1 MSEIQIFNNPQF
13 GEMRTAI
20 NENNEPLFCLA
31 DLCAALGISNHRNVK
46 ARLDEDDVRL
56 MDTTDNLGRTQQVI
70 FVTESGMYDVILR
83 SDAEKAKPFRKWVT
97 SEVLPAI
104 RKTGGYIAAKADDT
118 PEMIMA
124 RAILVAQD
132 TIKKQSLRIEE
143 QKRKIAEDAPKV
155 LYADSTAASKTSC
168 LVGEMAKI
176 LTQNGY
182 EIGQNR
188 LFKKLREEGYL
199 GTKGEYYNVPNQR
212 YQEMGLF
219 EVKKSIINNPDGST
233 FQKST
238 TKITAKGQIYFVN
251 KFLGPKNQV

>member
-13 GEMRTAI
+13 GEMRTLAD
-20 NENNEPLFCLA
+20 ETNEPLFCLA
-31 DLCAALGISNHRNVK
+31 DLCGALGISNHRNVK

-56 MDTTDNLGRTQQVI
+56 MDTTDNLGRTQQTI

-83 SDAEKAKPFRKWVT
+83 SDSEKAKPFRKWVT
-97 SEVLPAI
+97 SEVLPSI
-104 RKTGGYIAAKADDT
+104 RKTGGYIAAKTDDT

-238 TKITAKGQIYFVN
+238 TKITGKGQIYFVN
-251 KFLGPKNQV
+251 KFLGPKTQV

>member
-13 GEMRTAI
+13 GEIRTLAD
-20 NENNEPLFCLA
+20 EANEPLFCAA
-31 DLCAALGISNHRNVK
+31 DVCKALRYTNPRKAVADHVDEGDVTKRNTP
-46 ARLDEDDVRL
+46 
-56 MDTTDNLGRTQQVI
+56 TTSGVQIMTFIN
-70 FVTESGMYDVILR
+70 ESGLYSLIFGSKIDR
-83 SDAEKAKPFRKWVT
+83 AKAFKKWVT

-182 EIGQNR
+182 EVGQNR

-238 TKITAKGQIYFVN
+238 TKITGKGQIYFVN
-251 KFLGPKNQV
+251 KFLGPKTQV

>member
-13 GEMRTAI
+13 GEIRTLAD
-20 NENNEPLFCLA
+20 EANEPLFCAA
-31 DLCAALGISNHRNVK
+31 DVCKALRYTNPRKAVADHVDEGDVTKRNTP
-46 ARLDEDDVRL
+46 
-56 MDTTDNLGRTQQVI
+56 TTSGVQIMTFIN
-70 FVTESGMYDVILR
+70 ESGLYSLIFGSKLD
-83 SDAEKAKPFRKWVT
+83 SAKAFKKWVT

>member
-1 MSEIQIFNNPQF
+1 MNEIQIFNNPQF
-13 GEMRTAI
+13 GEIRATS

-56 MDTTDNLGRTQQVI
+56 MDTTDNLGRTQQTI

-83 SDAEKAKPFRKWVT
+83 SDSEKAKPFRKWVT
-97 SEVLPAI
+97 SEVLPSI
-104 RKTGGYIAAKADDT
+104 RKTGGYIAAKVDDT

-182 EIGQNR
+182 EIGQDR

-212 YQEMGLF
+212 YQKMGLF

-238 TKITAKGQIYFVN
+238 TKITGKGQIYFVN
-251 KFLGPKNQV
+251 KFLGPKTQV

>member
-1 MSEIQIFNNPQF
+1 MSEIITVANVQGYLDSKNTAWLNAEDVARGF
-13 GEMRTAI
+13 GFTQEKNGVEYVRWETI
-20 NENNEPLFCLA
+20 NGYLSGFGFSQRVGKGDYLPENMVYRLGFKANNEVAVRFQTILA
-31 DLCAALGISNHRNVK
+31 D
-46 ARLDEDDVRL
+46 
-56 MDTTDNLGRTQQVI
+56 
-70 FVTESGMYDVILR
+70 
-83 SDAEKAKPFRKWVT
+83 
-97 SEVLPAI
+97 EVLPSI

-118 PEMIMA
+118 PDMIMA

-199 GTKGEYYNVPNQR
+199 GTKGEYYNVSNQR

-238 TKITAKGQIYFVN
+238 TKITGKGQIYFVN
-251 KFLGPKNQV
+251 KFLGPKTQV

>member
-13 GEMRTAI
+13 GEIRATR
-20 NENNEPLFCLA
+20 NENGEPMFCLA
-31 DLCAALGISNHRNVK
+31 DVCKALKLTNPAMVKSRLSTKGIISTDTLTVGGVQAMTYISEANLYKCIFQSRK
-46 ARLDEDDVRL
+46 AE
-56 MDTTDNLGRTQQVI
+56 
-70 FVTESGMYDVILR
+70 
-83 SDAEKAKPFRKWVT
+83 AEKFQDWVT
-97 SEVLPAI
+97 SEVLPSI

-238 TKITAKGQIYFVN
+238 TKITGKGQIYFVN
-251 KFLGPKNQV
+251 KFLGPKTQV